1 MKYHLKA
8 TKCLTVR
15 MRCTLFFAART
26 VQAAVIF
33 CFLWDSWT
41 FTFTFFAMSCRCSK
55 SITQQKFDQYRISS
69 VGKVSQHAFVG
80 RRSVKT
86 QILSSWCTWVK
97 IELPEIT
104 NWNAETVVCY
114 FDLGWVFQQFRC
126 WTLLLKRVAAL
137 GRAMDD
143 DEALSYFSASGGGG
157 AAGPNPM
164 PPSIGGQVHG
174 HYNSN
179 IHHNSPIYNECQIQ
193 SA

>member
-1 MKYHLKA
+1 MH
-8 TKCLTVR
+8 
-15 MRCTLFFAART
+15 CTLFFCCKDCSGSSD
-26 VQAAVIF
+26 F
-33 CFLWDSWT
+33 LFLWDSWT
-41 FTFTFFAMSCRCSK
+41 SEYIFCYELSCSK

-126 WTLLLKRVAAL
+126 WTLLLKRCAAL
-137 GRAMDD
+137 GRAMDN
-143 DEALSYFSASGGGG
+143 DEALVYFSASAGGG

-164 PPSIGGQVHG
+164 PPSIGGQVCG
-174 HYNSN
+174 H
-179 IHHNSPIYNECQIQ
+179 
-193 SA
+193 